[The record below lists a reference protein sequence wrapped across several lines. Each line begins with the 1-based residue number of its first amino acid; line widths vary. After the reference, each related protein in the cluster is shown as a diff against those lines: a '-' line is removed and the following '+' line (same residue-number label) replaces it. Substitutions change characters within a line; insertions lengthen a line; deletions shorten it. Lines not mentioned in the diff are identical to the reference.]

1 MSFNKLY
8 LDKEKF
14 IEMYHSDDLN
24 RLLRTD
30 AIIFLDSEST
40 KYFKLLKNNEMDKLK
55 KIMSKYGS

>member
-14 IEMYHSDDLN
+14 IEMYQSDDLN

>member
-14 IEMYHSDDLN
+14 IEMFKSGTLDL
-24 RLLRTD
+24 LLRTD
-30 AIIFLDSEST
+30 AIIFLDNKST

-55 KIMSKYGS
+55 KIMSK

>member
-14 IEMYHSDDLN
+14 IEMFKSGTLDL
-24 RLLRTD
+24 LLRTD
-30 AIIFLDSEST
+30 AIIFLDNKST

>member
-14 IEMYHSDDLN
+14 IEMYQSDDLN

-55 KIMSKYGS
+55 KVMSKYDS

>member
-14 IEMYHSDDLN
+14 IEMYQSDDLN

-30 AIIFLDSEST
+30 AIIFLDGEST

-55 KIMSKYGS
+55 KVMSKYDS

>member
-14 IEMYHSDDLN
+14 IEMYQSDDLN

-40 KYFKLLKNNEMDKLK
+40 KYFKLLKNNQMDKLK
-55 KIMSKYGS
+55 KIMDKYDS